1 VIILLEAR
9 PEVIARRV
17 SRVDDRPLLS
27 ESQQGP
33 LLGRIEAL
41 MRQRAPFYED
51 HNFRVDTSEMSP
63 EQVMAEILAYLE
75 QMPDVSDRNS
85 E

>member
-1 VIILLEAR
+1 
-9 PEVIARRV
+9 
-17 SRVDDRPLLS
+17 
-27 ESQQGP
+27 
-33 LLGRIEAL
+33 